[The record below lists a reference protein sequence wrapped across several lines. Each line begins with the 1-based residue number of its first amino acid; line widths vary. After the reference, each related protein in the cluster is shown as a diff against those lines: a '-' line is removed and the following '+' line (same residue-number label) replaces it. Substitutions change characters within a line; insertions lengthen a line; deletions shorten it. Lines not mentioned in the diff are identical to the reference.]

1 MYLSYFV
8 SNTSNNNL
16 AFWSV
21 NNKTSYLIQNS
32 IENSNIISTYV
43 NWFILFIGIIL
54 ITIKFRYQIYYDV
67 FLNKINFIIIFF
79 FFLFVCIFILT

>member
-79 FFLFVCIFILT
+79 FFLFVSIFILT